1 MFRFHN
7 LKIGLRLFLSLYF
20 KFFLW
25 GTNWKFNCKEES
37 STIPSGEHAHPK
49 GKSRNNV
56 HLGSK
61 IDINTCPLSGA
72 GVNRVSVRL
81 EKEPEPTGQ
90 RAIVARLLS
99 PFEDRHSLG
108 LIFHVTI
115 ELLQVTI
122 RPLTHHIEPNSLR
135 TSW

>member
-1 MFRFHN
+1 M
-7 LKIGLRLFLSLYF
+7 
-20 KFFLW
+20 
-25 GTNWKFNCKEES
+25 
-37 STIPSGEHAHPK
+37 HPK

-61 IDINTCPLSGA
+61 IDINTCPFSGA
-72 GVNRVSVRL
+72 GVNRVFVRL